1 MAPVPATFTADQLE
15 QYLQRIGYANDAIA
29 TGDPRLDRLRHAV
42 VQSPLGALTE
52 LQRRHLGAIPWG
64 NSALHYSTHH
74 SISTHPTCVFEKLV
88 TRRLDGYCMENT
100 NLFYIVLCSLGYQ
113 VYPTGGRVSGALATG
128 DPTNDTYI
136 NLSHMVL
143 IVTIANQKYMV
154 DVGFGR
160 NGPTSPLPLQE
171 DASATLIAPDEM
183 RLIKTSLAECV
194 DQSQKLWVYQ
204 ARTPGGPWIPN
215 YSFSEMEF
223 LPQDFSMMN
232 FYTSQSRSSWFT
244 QRLVCT
250 RVILDDQLEPVGIY
264 ILSGTEVKKL
274 LRGETEVVATF
285 KTEDDRVRAM
295 AEYFGMHFHEHEI
308 QGVRGLPSQ
317 IK

>member
-1 MAPVPATFTADQLE
+1 MARTPVTFTAGQLE
-15 QYLQRIGYANDAIA
+15 QYLQRIGYANDAVA
-29 TGDPRLDRLRHAV
+29 AGDARLDRLQQAV
-42 VQSPLGALTE
+42 VQSPLAALTE
-52 LQRRHLGAIPWG
+52 LQRRHLAAIPWG

-74 SISTHPTCVFEKLV
+74 SISTQPICVFEKLV

-100 NLFYIVLCSLGYQ
+100 NLLYVVLCSLGYQ
-113 VYPTGGRVSGALATG
+113 VYPTGGRVSGALAGG
-128 DPTNDTYI
+128 DPNDESYI
-136 NLSHMVL
+136 YLSHMIL
-143 IVTIANQKYMV
+143 IVTIADKRYMV

-171 DASATLIAPDEM
+171 DVSATLIAPEEM

-194 DQSQKLWVYQ
+194 DQTQKFWVYQ
-204 ARTPGGPWIPN
+204 ARSPGGHWIPN

-223 LPQDFSMMN
+223 LPQDFGMMS
-232 FYTSQSRSSWFT
+232 FYTSQNRSSFFT

-250 RVILDDQLEPVGIY
+250 RLILDDQLEPVGIY
-264 ILSGTEVKKL
+264 ILSGTEVKKM
-274 LRGETEVVATF
+274 LRGETEVVASF

-295 AEYFGMHFHEHEI
+295 AEYFGMHFHEHEV